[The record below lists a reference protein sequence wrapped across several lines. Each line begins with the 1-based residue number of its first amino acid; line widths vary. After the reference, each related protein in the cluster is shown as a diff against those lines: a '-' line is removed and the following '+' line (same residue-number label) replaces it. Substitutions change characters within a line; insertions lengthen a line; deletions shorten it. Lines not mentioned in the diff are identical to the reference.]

1 VSNPLPP
8 SIDLRVVARQ
18 ALLDRG
24 INIDFPASVVTEA
37 REAVEPN
44 YKKLGVRDLTNWL
57 WSSIDN
63 DDSRDLDQIEYLDIS
78 TQGKWV
84 LYVAI
89 ADVEYFVRKGSALDK
104 YAATNTCS
112 IYTGVQVFP
121 MLPNELSTDLT
132 SFNQGKTRLAVVTE
146 THISKDGEVVSSTV
160 FPAIVKNQA
169 RLAYD
174 AVAAWLEGV
183 TPERDPTGSI
193 EKLSRNPAL
202 QDQIREQEKVAISL
216 RKHRE
221 ARGALDFVSPQLRAT
236 TTPDGK
242 VEVGAQYANR
252 ATIIIQE
259 FMVATN
265 EAVDQFL
272 QEKKLPS
279 IQRIVREPKNW
290 PRMAEIASVHGT
302 TLPPKPDGKALQE
315 FLAVQR
321 KRDPH
326 NFPELSLAMIKLLGR
341 GEYVVKTHARDSL
354 GHFGLATPN
363 YAHSTAPNRR
373 YPDLITQRMLKAAF
387 SQKDSPYSLEE
398 LDAIAQRCS
407 AKEDDS
413 NRIERQVQKSV
424 AALALRERIGDI
436 FPALVTGVNEDGTWV
451 RVVDPPVEGKLQA
464 DRPFKVG
471 DHVKARLTKTNPMR
485 GFLDFEA
492 AE

>member
-1 VSNPLPP
+1 VSNPPP
-8 SIDLRVVARQ
+8 PPIDLRVVARQ

-24 INIDFPASVVTEA
+24 INIDFPASAVIEA
-37 REAVEPN
+37 RAALEPH
-44 YKKLGVRDLTNWL
+44 YTKLGVRDLTNWL

-78 TQGKWV
+78 NPGKRI

-89 ADVEYFVRKGSALDK
+89 ADVEHFVKKGSALDK

-132 SFNQGKTRLAVVTE
+132 SLNEGKTRLAVVTE
-146 THISKDGEVVSSTV
+146 SHISEEGRVIASTV
-160 FPAIVKNQA
+160 FPAIVKNKA

-174 AVAAWLEGV
+174 AVAAWLDGE
-183 TPERDPTGSI
+183 TPGRDPTSTI
-193 EKLSRNPAL
+193 EKLSTNQAL
-202 QDQIREQEKVAISL
+202 QEQIRAQENVAVVM

-221 ARGALDFVSPQLRAT
+221 SLGALDFVSPQLRAT

-242 VEVGAQYANR
+242 VEVGAQYSNR
-252 ATIIIQE
+252 ATVIIQE
-259 FMVATN
+259 FMIATN

-272 QEKKLPS
+272 QETKLPS

-290 PRMAEIASVHGT
+290 PRMAEIASAHGT
-302 TLPPKPDGKALQE
+302 TLPAKPDGKALQE

-321 KRDPH
+321 KRDPA

-341 GEYVVKTHARDSL
+341 GEYVVKTQNRESL
-354 GHFGLATPN
+354 GHFGLAAPN

-387 SQKDSPYSLEE
+387 AHQDSPYTLED

-424 AALALRERIGDI
+424 AALALQERIGDI
-436 FPALVTGVNEDGTWV
+436 FPALVTGVNGDGTWV
-451 RVVDPPVEGKLQA
+451 RVVDPPVEGRLQS
-464 DRPFKVG
+464 DQLFKVG
-471 DHVKARLTKTNPMR
+471 DHLKARLVKTNPMR
-485 GFLDFEA
+485 GFLDFEVA
-492 AE
+492 V